1 MFIFGNNVSPVT
13 ESTTEIE
20 VPVYE
25 GHLEPTVEGFQSI
38 LLESHEEMYRA
49 QATLYIS
56 DILMEEAVF
65 EGTSEPEP
73 LMEAFAQD
81 QWERLKKIFVTLK
94 SKVKAWFDAFVNQV
108 KMRVTSGA
116 KFVETYANELHDKD
130 TADFTYNAYPYSKKE
145 GDSKLDEIS
154 GKLQKALDGID
165 LDLSSFKATTAEN
178 HEGKAKSQG
187 PTSGD
192 DKAKLFATVG
202 AENSGALAAMVRR
215 AYQGGTEKEQI
226 KGFSKGA
233 SKEEMISLVKNL
245 GNVSAISREQEKQ
258 INAQNDLVL
267 RAMAKARS
275 AVKDNAHAVAVAS
288 HRYNVAHTVISMQ
301 STVSMTAMRAIQ
313 EMASAYEAILKKL
326 LRSNSAKAAKEA
338 LEVEPEEVNENTT
351 TETDEAEKVQEPD
364 TQESAVQ
371 ESAVQNILSSV
382 NAWL

>member
-13 ESTTEIE
+13 ESTTEVE

-65 EGTSEPEP
+65 EGTAEPEP

-81 QWERLKKIFVTLK
+81 QWERLKKIFVALK
-94 SKVKAWFDAFVNQV
+94 SKVKAWFDAFVSQV
-108 KMRVTSGA
+108 KSRVTSGA
-116 KFVETYANELHDKD
+116 KFIETFGNELKDKD
-130 TADFTYNAYPYSKKE
+130 AAGFTYTAYPYNKKE
-145 GDSKLDEIS
+145 GDSKLDAIS
-154 GKLQKALDGID
+154 AKLQQALDSID

-178 HEGKAKSQG
+178 HEKKSGGQG
-187 PTSGD
+187 PVPSE
-192 DKAKLFATVG
+192 DKDRLFSTVG
-202 AENSGALAAMVRR
+202 AKNSGELASQIRH
-215 AYQGGTEKEQI
+215 AYQGSNEKEQI
-226 KGFSKGA
+226 TGFSKGA

-245 GNVSAISREQEKQ
+245 GNITAISRQQEKQ

-301 STVSMTAMRAIQ
+301 STVSMTAMRAVQ
-313 EMASAYEAILKKL
+313 EMASAYEAILKKF
-326 LRSNSAKAAKEA
+326 LRYNPAKAAKEA
-338 LEVEPEEVNENTT
+338 LEVEPEQNENDQT
-351 TETDEAEKVQEPD
+351 
-364 TQESAVQ
+364 VQ
-371 ESAVQNILSSV
+371 ESAVQNILGSV